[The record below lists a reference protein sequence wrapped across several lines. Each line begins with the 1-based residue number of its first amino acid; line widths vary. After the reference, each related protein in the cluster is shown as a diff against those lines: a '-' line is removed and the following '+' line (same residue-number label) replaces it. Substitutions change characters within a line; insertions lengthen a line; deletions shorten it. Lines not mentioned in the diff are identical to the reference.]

1 MKQLRQQTYRVLR
14 MLLQY
19 FRQAEIVESPEEID
33 KVWEQIKIQTARQ
46 QKSDNDVSF
55 MYQLMQQPLLQY
67 LLQSEHWFLANS
79 NWDTTLIG
87 SKSTL

>member
-14 MLLQY
+14 MLYNISGKQKSWSRL
-19 FRQAEIVESPEEID
+19 
-33 KVWEQIKIQTARQ
+33 KKLIKYGNKLKYRPHVSK
-46 QKSDNDVSF
+46 KSDNDVSF
-55 MYQLMQQPLLQY
+55 MYQLMQQLLLQY

-87 SKSTL
+87 SKNTL